1 MGVVRKRKR
10 SGKKISGILAA
21 ALLVAAVLT
30 GGYFYYRSSGE
41 AFRFDGK
48 SVSVSAFQTREGPFD
63 AYVTPYYRQQ
73 LSAEDTVFYDAV
85 KYMLENGVGELKV
98 PGTYA
103 ASDIDRIVSL
113 VQCDWPSI
121 GLSSAWTAT
130 TTQLGI
136 GDVHL
141 TGPVTRISFQASVTD
156 TPERSEQSL
165 RVAKE
170 IIDRMPPYTS
180 ELDKTRYL
188 YNWLVRNVAYK
199 ADDGTRDSYR
209 YKSLASALID
219 RQADC
224 DGFANAVTLLC
235 GMAGI
240 ESFKVFYPEGEAQDG
255 GAAAGHVWNVV
266 RIDGTYYCLDASYDA
281 GYSAGKEIATNIAFL
296 VPTSLIARD
305 KALDPSVAALAPVC
319 TSTAM
324 DAKVHDVVVYD
335 ADADSF
341 VEDASKMLRGN
352 MRMGKDYISI
362 KCASQKTY
370 DELVERMSEEYGP
383 QILSQSHVGSARW
396 VRDSGFRVF
405 YLFVE

>member
-266 RIDGTYYCLDASYDA
+266 RIDGTYYCLDAS
-281 GYSAGKEIATNIAFL
+281 
-296 VPTSLIARD
+296 
-305 KALDPSVAALAPVC
+305 VAALAPVC

>member
-255 GAAAGHVWNVV
+255 G
-266 RIDGTYYCLDASYDA
+266 
-281 GYSAGKEIATNIAFL
+281 
-296 VPTSLIARD
+296 
-305 KALDPSVAALAPVC
+305 
-319 TSTAM
+319 
-324 DAKVHDVVVYD
+324 
-335 ADADSF
+335 